1 MGGMRGVRGAGRV
14 SQRNGWGQWGAGL
27 QGSRAKKYTGV
38 VEADWN
44 NRGESNVT
52 MSGCLG
58 LILALLIAVCLEAN
72 CLTSL

>member
-1 MGGMRGVRGAGRV
+1 MEGGREGV
-14 SQRNGWGQWGAGL
+14 SQRNGRGQRGAGL
-27 QGSRAKKYTGV
+27 QGSRAKKLAGV

-44 NRGESNVT
+44 NRGESSVT
-52 MSGCLG
+52 MPDCLG